1 MTTDVKAYVHI
12 SELDK
17 KGEEKH
23 SAQPPKTVDKMQA
36 DGEQYKRFNQI
47 KYNETS
53 YDNLAEFIEQRMPDG
68 SEVPEAVKV
77 AIANRGWVLY
87 QQAAAKALVID
98 DDSEYT
104 TVDEQTQP
112 IDISGVALSPKE
124 GRAKG
129 TPETRF
135 KKSMYD
141 MLMKD
146 PAKLRQMIAEFDA
159 EHATSA

>member
-23 SAQPPKTVDKMQA
+23 SAQPPKTVDKMTA
-36 DGEQYKRFNQI
+36 DNEPFKRFNQI

-53 YDNLAEFIEQRMPDG
+53 YDTIQEFLDQRMPDG
-68 SEVPEAVKV
+68 TDVPEAVKV

-87 QQAAAKALVID
+87 QQAAAKALVMD
-98 DDSEYT
+98 DDAEYT
-104 TVDEQTQP
+104 TVEEQATP

-141 MLMKD
+141 LLKAD
-146 PAKLRQMIAEFDA
+146 PAKLRALIAEFESENVPA
-159 EHATSA
+159 